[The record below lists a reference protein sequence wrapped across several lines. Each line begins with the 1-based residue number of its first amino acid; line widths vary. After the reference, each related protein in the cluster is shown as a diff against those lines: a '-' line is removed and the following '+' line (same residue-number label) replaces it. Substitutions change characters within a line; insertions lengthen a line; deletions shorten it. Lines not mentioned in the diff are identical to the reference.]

1 MQEFNSHI
9 FNDDFSIDDD
19 IHISGTTSAL
29 GTLRAFSILSEKEL
43 IVNSNLE
50 STKGSIKANSSL
62 KIGKNLIAAKDIV
75 VKGSCIVA
83 GNIEGDQFRFNGN
96 SLKANSIKARNISL
110 WGNIYIQNDLNASEY
125 IWIPLNPRKTE
136 VEIKGVIN
144 APNVTIY
151 FIGFFSK
158 WLLLPDILLNKLN
171 KKIRMKKTFQ
181 IKNLT
186 IEAQELFIQTPYPS
200 ERADVEFI
208 DCDIDTSNII
218 IKQFNSSQ
226 LFKQFFYENERV

>member
-9 FNDDFSIDDD
+9 FNDDFSIADD

-29 GTLRAFSILSEKEL
+29 GTLRAFSITSEKEL

-50 STKGSIKANSSL
+50 STKGSIRVNSSL
-62 KIGKNLIAAKDIV
+62 KIGKNLISAKDIV

-83 GNIEGDQFRFNGN
+83 GNIKGDKIRFIGS
-96 SLKANSIKARNISL
+96 SLKANSIKARTIAL
-110 WGNIYIQNDLNASEY
+110 WGNIDIQNDLNASEY

-136 VEIKGVIN
+136 VEIKGVIK
-144 APNVTIY
+144 APKVTIS

-158 WLLLPDILLNKLN
+158 WLLLPDILFNKLN
-171 KKIRMKKTFQ
+171 MKTRMKKAFL

-186 IEAQELFIQTPYPS
+186 IRAQELIIQTHYPS
-200 ERADVEFI
+200 ERVDVEFI
-208 DCDIDTSNII
+208 DCDINTPNII
-218 IKQFNSSQ
+218 FEQF
-226 LFKQFFYENERV
+226 K